1 MKSGART
8 FTKAI
13 QGVFFILL
21 CLSSLDVMAAEIKA
35 FTITNVESELAF
47 RYLYDEQTFYF
58 SGTKTQEDIRPTFQ
72 EEYTVNTNSYVF
84 HPNLLS
90 MDLGASFLLDQ
101 SRVESLDEENSNN
114 EQLLGYNA
122 KLDFLK
128 KKPYPVSLYYTKGNP
143 SVSVGLAGRFI
154 QENIKYGV
162 DMALLQP
169 ITPVQISVNAYRQS
183 VRGEGLD
190 QITDDDLEHANIRLY
205 RPYNKGDYMQL
216 SYQIDNRDSRS
227 GNPNLPIQP
236 RTTSTTS
243 TYFDSKNWLGGR
255 KSGELIINAS
265 FNTQEEFPRREELR
279 VNPMVNWQHS
289 ESIRSFYRLN
299 YNKSSEEAIDIEKA
313 NLISGLGYSGQN
325 NTASFDVHAE
335 DNESTDLDYQN
346 VGANY
351 DITHRRPVGVGTLK
365 ASYSGRTDYRDQTSI
380 EGTFKVLGEVH
391 ILVDTTPVTLRH
403 DFVVKDDL
411 DNPIEVW
418 NEGRTQLFSE
428 GQDYFI
434 LDVGS
439 QTQIQRNATGNIISG
454 QTVLVDYVYKT
465 GGTFAYD
472 LQSNNLQL
480 SWAPS
485 SFYEIYARYLKSTQ
499 TLREGTP
506 QNPLNSLTSIT
517 YGLRADR
524 PLLNGINLGGE
535 IYLEERDEDI
545 NPFTRE
551 YAGAYVEFP
560 LPRLT
565 NLRFSARRL
574 RVDNENSVEDVDL
587 TGYITRIQTR
597 PWLRARLSY
606 ELSYENDIG
615 GSTDRTLT
623 IHRLQLGW
631 AYRQLSLTADAHY
644 SAEEQ
649 GVNDRERWAIKFI
662 LSRTF

>member
-13 QGVFFILL
+13 QRVSFILL
-21 CLSSLDVMAAEIKA
+21 CLSSLDVMAAEINA
-35 FTITNVESELAF
+35 FTMTNVESELAL
-47 RYLYDEQTFYF
+47 RYLYDEQTLFT
-58 SGTKTQEDIRPTFQ
+58 SGIKSQQDIRPTFQ
-72 EEYTVNTNSYVF
+72 EEYSVNTDSYVF

-90 MDLGASFLLDQ
+90 MNLGASFLLDQ
-101 SRVESLDEENSNN
+101 SSVETLTGENSEN
-114 EQLLGYNA
+114 EKLLGYNA

-128 KKPYPVSLYYTKGNP
+128 KKPYPMSIYYTKANP

-169 ITPVQISVNAYRQS
+169 VTPVQITVNAYRQLVS
-183 VRGEGLD
+183 GEGLD
-190 QITDDDLEHANIRLY
+190 QITDDDLEHASVRLY
-205 RPYNKGDYMQL
+205 RPYNKGDHMQL

-227 GNPNLPIQP
+227 GNPNLEIVP

-243 TYFDSKNWLGGR
+243 THFDSRNWLGGR
-255 KSGELIINAS
+255 RSGELIVNAS
-265 FNTQEEFPRREELR
+265 YNTQEEFPKREELR
-279 VNPMVNWQHS
+279 VNPMINWQHGQLL
-289 ESIRSFYRLN
+289 RSFYRIN
-299 YNKSSEEAIDIEKA
+299 YNKSSEEEIDIEQA
-313 NLISGLGYSGQN
+313 NLISGLGYSGEN
-325 NTASFDVHAE
+325 NTASFDVHGE
-335 DNESTDLDYQN
+335 NNESTNLEFQN

-351 DITHRRPVGVGTLK
+351 NITHSRPIGLGSMKV
-365 ASYSGRTDYRDQTSI
+365 SYSGSMDYRDQTAT
-380 EGTFKVLGEVH
+380 EETFQVFGEVH

-418 NEGRTQLFSE
+418 NEGRTQLFME

-439 QTQIQRNATGNIISG
+439 QTQIQRNASGNIISG
-454 QTVLVDYVYKT
+454 QTVLVDYIYNT

-472 LQSNNLQL
+472 LQSNNLHL
-480 SWAPS
+480 SWFPS
-485 SFYEIYARYLKSTQ
+485 SFYELYARYLESTQ

-506 QNPLNSLTSIT
+506 STPLNSLTSIT

-524 PLLNGINLGGE
+524 PLLSGINLGGE
-535 IYLEERDEDI
+535 IYLEDRDEDI
-545 NPFTRE
+545 NPFTRKNID
-551 YAGAYVEFP
+551 AYVEFP

-565 NLRFSARRL
+565 NLRLSARRFL
-574 RVDNENSVEDVDL
+574 VDNENSVEDVDL
-587 TGYITRIQTR
+587 TGYIARLQTR

-606 ELSYENDIG
+606 EFSYETDIG
-615 GSTDRTLT
+615 GTTDRTLA
-623 IHRLQLGW
+623 IQRLQLGW

-644 SAEEQ
+644 SVEEQ
-649 GVNDRERWAIKFI
+649 GVTERERWAIRFI